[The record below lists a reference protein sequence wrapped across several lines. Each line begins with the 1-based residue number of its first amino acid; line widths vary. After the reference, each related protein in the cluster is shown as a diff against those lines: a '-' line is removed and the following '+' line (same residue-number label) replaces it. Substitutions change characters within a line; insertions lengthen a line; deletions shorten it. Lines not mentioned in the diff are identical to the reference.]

1 MKNFKRALFALCAV
15 FLPAVIFSESGAGSN
30 ANAGFASQEF
40 RRGVQAYYR
49 SSFNEAALLFEKT
62 LSYKNDDLLAL
73 DWLGKSYYRS
83 GLEGEALAAWK
94 KAQASGY
101 GGLLLRNKIEIVSE
115 RRLTGKDDE
124 YVRYT
129 EAGSFPGWY
138 NDTLIFSE
146 PVSVLPEKDGSAWI
160 VAYGSNEL
168 LKININGSVVRR
180 TSGPINGFD
189 RPIDIIKLQN
199 GNLLVSESAG
209 NRLSLLNASGGFIK
223 YIGSKGRALG
233 SLIGPQYLCQSDAG
247 NIFVSDYGNA
257 RVDVF
262 DGDGNALFNF
272 GKKDGN
278 FAGLQGPTG
287 IASVGNRIYVADS
300 VTGAIYSFD
309 DSGNFL
315 DTLVQEK
322 TFYRPESMKAW
333 ENYLVICDSN
343 KVFSVDISTGSLYE
357 SAESGNAPARL
368 TSATPDVNGNI
379 LVTDMKA
386 NEVYVMTKMSELIGG
401 LFVQIDKVNAEAF
414 PKVTLTLRVENRHRQ
429 SLVGLKAEN
438 FYLTEGKRQAAS
450 QTLTGDA
457 NENSLVDVT
466 LVIDRSKHAAE
477 YDSQM
482 QKAVRDI
489 AVSMN
494 GAGTMRIVSAGEN
507 PSLEY
512 SGTSRYCEQFSMS
525 ALKTPVCENASLD
538 LAFRLAAND
547 LTKAGAKRAIVFI
560 SDGIASP
567 ASFSRYALSEIV
579 SYLNNNSILFS
590 SVLASSG
597 EAGSELSYMLQ
608 NTQGSLWYV
617 YGKQGLGGVIADLN
631 HFPIG
636 VYELSY
642 ISSLPPNYGT
652 AYLPIEAEVYLMN
665 RSGRDESGY
674 FAPLK

>member
-1 MKNFKRALFALCAV
+1 MKNFKRAIFFV
-15 FLPAVIFSESGAGSN
+15 SVIFVSALVFSQSTN
-30 ANAGFASQEF
+30 SKTNDGFASQEF

-62 LSYKNDDLLAL
+62 LSYKNNDLLAL

-83 GLEGEALAAWK
+83 GLEGEALEAWK
-94 KAQASGY
+94 KAQESGY
-101 GGLLLRNKIEIVSE
+101 GGLLLQNKIEIVSE
-115 RRLTGKDDE
+115 RRLTGRSEED
-124 YVRYT
+124 VRYT

-138 NDTLIFSE
+138 KDSLIFSE

-168 LKININGSVVRR
+168 LKININGDVIHR
-180 TSGPINGFD
+180 TRGPINGFD
-189 RPIDIIKLQN
+189 RPIDIIKLAN

-209 NRLSLLNASGGFIK
+209 DRLSLLNANGGFVK
-223 YIGSKGRALG
+223 YIGTKGRALG

-247 NIFVSDYGNA
+247 NIFVSDYGNS

-262 DGDGNALFNF
+262 DSDGNALFYF
-272 GKKDGN
+272 GKKDGD

-287 IASVGNRIYVADS
+287 IASVGNFIYVADS
-300 VTGAIYSFD
+300 VTGAIYTFD

-315 DTLVQEK
+315 DTLVPEK

-333 ENYLVICDSN
+333 KNYLVICDSN
-343 KVFSVDISTGSLYE
+343 KVYSVDVSTGSLYE
-357 SAESGNAPARL
+357 SAETGNAPTRL

-379 LVTDMKA
+379 LVTDMKS
-386 NEVYVMTKMSELIGG
+386 NEVYVMTKMSELVGG
-401 LFVQIDKVNAEAF
+401 LFVQIDRVNADAF

-438 FYLTEGKRQAAS
+438 FFLTEGKRQVAS
-450 QTLTGDA
+450 QMLIGDA
-457 NENSLVDVT
+457 NENQLQDLT
-466 LVIDRSKHAAE
+466 IVIDRSMHASGYKTE
-477 YDSQM
+477 M

-494 GAGTMRIVSAGEN
+494 GNGTMRIVSAGEN

-512 SGTSRYCEQFSMS
+512 SGSSRYCEQFSMN
-525 ALKTPVCENASLD
+525 ALKTPECENASLD

-547 LTKAGAKRAIVFI
+547 LTKAGAKRAIVFV
-560 SDGIASP
+560 SDGSATP
-567 ASFSRYALSEIV
+567 ESFSRYALSEIV
-579 SYLNNNSILFS
+579 SYFNNNSILFS
-590 SVLASSG
+590 SVLATNTD
-597 EAGSELSYMLQ
+597 AGSELSYMLQ

-617 YGKQGLGGVIADLN
+617 YGEQGLGNVVADLN

-636 VYELSY
+636 VYELSF
-642 ISSLPPNYGT
+642 ISSLPTNYGT